1 MVESN
6 DPELKEDAG
15 IKNEEEE
22 EEEEA
27 EEEEIDEAQ
36 PIRLS
41 MLKELKYPIIWY
53 NIYLFSI
60 TSVMETLWFSMM
72 TKCLMRKFDY
82 TLTESNN
89 LIASQSILAMVL
101 VVICSLYS

>member
-1 MVESN
+1 
-6 DPELKEDAG
+6 
-15 IKNEEEE
+15 
-22 EEEEA
+22 
-27 EEEEIDEAQ
+27 
-36 PIRLS
+36 
-41 MLKELKYPIIWY
+41 MLKELKYPIIWF
-53 NIYLFSI
+53 NIYQISI

-89 LIASQSILAMVL
+89 LIASQSIFAMVL